1 MHTKM
6 MIKMKKTQ
14 QMLNMLAK
22 VGKSWQVGTMTSASK
37 QRRTGP
43 VLAYLYYTL
52 CRPDGAK
59 KADESSRVSGNS

>member
-1 MHTKM
+1 MQM
-6 MIKMKKTQ
+6 LIKMKKTR

-22 VGKSWQVGTMTSASK
+22 DGKSWQLDMMTSASK